1 MTPIDLVGVHVEAVS
16 GTRVVVLRERD
27 EPHRVLAIAIGEPEA
42 VAIALGMSGKSPP
55 RPLSHDLLA
64 ALVDTLDA
72 HVEHVEVTG
81 VEHGTYLAQ
90 LAVRGPGGRI
100 ALDSRPSDAI
110 ALALRVDAPLYAS
123 ETLLEEAGAYMT
135 VEAADDEDGGVD
147 EDDADLEVDVDEFR
161 AFLDDVDPS
170 QFEAPPDPD
179 APPDDDLP

>member
-1 MTPIDLVGVHVEAVS
+1 MTPVDLVGVHVEAVS

-64 ALVDTLDA
+64 ALVDTLHA
-72 HVEHVEVTG
+72 EVEHVEVTG
-81 VEHGTYLAQ
+81 VEHGTYLAS
-90 LAVRGPGGRI
+90 LAVRAPSGRI

-123 ETLLEEAGAYMT
+123 ETVLDEAGAYMT
-135 VEAADDEDGGVD
+135 VEVVDDRDRVEDV
-147 EDDADLEVDVDEFR
+147 EEDVDEFR
-161 AFLDDVDPS
+161 AFLDEVDPS
-170 QFEAPPDPD
+170 EFEAPPDPD
-179 APPDDDLP
+179 APDDPAG